1 MKKTLLRFLGIAAFG
16 VMLMACNNPKDMV
29 KYADEVSIAC
39 NPEILEVV
47 ADKID
52 VTYTLTFPQGY
63 FHPKAILEV
72 TPVLVYE
79 GGEVAAQP
87 LKLQGEKV
95 LDNFNVIGTE
105 GESVQHK
112 IRFDYVEGMAKS
124 HLELRSAVIHKD
136 NTWPFPAAYKIADGA
151 NITYKW
157 VELKGET
164 AIIAD
169 NYQKIIHEAE
179 ETNIMYAK
187 NSAQV
192 RARELTKAEIKEFQE
207 FLKNLPQDERRV
219 ITGTDIIAYASPEG
233 PVDFNEELSEKRMKS
248 AEKAFQTITRRI
260 NPEGDVSLQTKG
272 EDWEGFQE
280 LISQTDLGDK
290 DLILRVLSMYSD
302 PVIRE
307 REIRNMSAVYKIL
320 EDKVLPKLRR
330 ARLIANVEFTNYSDE
345 ELIELTATNMDAMNK
360 EALLYAATLTKDS
373 DVKIALY
380 KKAAEKFNCKR
391 GYNNLAAMYLNTG
404 KVNEAAT
411 ALAKCDASNPMVINN
426 LGVVELRKGNYDKA
440 AEYFAKSGCET
451 ARYNQGAL
459 DILNGKYEEALDK
472 LHGKTHMNGALA
484 QLLNGNLDQAEAA
497 MEGCKCSGGNYIKA
511 VIAARKGQDARVQEL
526 MEEINKVPALA
537 EKAAKDIE
545 FAKYR

>member
-1 MKKTLLRFLGIAAFG
+1 
-16 VMLMACNNPKDMV
+16 MV
-29 KYADEVSIAC
+29 KYADEVNVTC
-39 NPEILEVV
+39 NPEILEVI

-95 LDNFNVIGTE
+95 LDNYNVIGVD

-124 HLELRSAVIHKD
+124 HLELRTAVIHKD
-136 NTWPFPAAYKIADGA
+136 NVWPFPAAYKIADGA

-169 NYQKIIHEAE
+169 NYQKIIHETE

-192 RARELTKAEIKEFQE
+192 RPRELTKAEIKEFQN
-207 FLKNLPQDERRV
+207 FLKNLPKDERRV
-219 ITGTDIIAYASPEG
+219 MKGTDIIAYASPEG
-233 PVDFNEELSEKRMKS
+233 PVDFNEELSEKRMRS
-248 AEKAFQTITRRI
+248 AEKAFQSITRKI
-260 NPEGDVSLQTKG
+260 NPEGDVNLQTIG

-280 LISQTDLGDK
+280 LVAKTDLGDK
-290 DLILRVLSMYSD
+290 DLILRVLTMYSD
-302 PVIRE
+302 PVVRE

-345 ELIELTATNMDAMNK
+345 ELIEMTANNMDAMGN
-360 EALLYAATLTKDS
+360 EALLYAATLTRDN
-373 DVKIALY
+373 DTKIALY
-380 KKAAEKFNCKR
+380 KKAAEKYNCKR
-391 GYNNLAAMYLNTG
+391 GYNNLAAAYLNAG

-411 ALAKCDASNPMVINN
+411 ALAKCDASNPVVANN
-426 LGVVELRKGNYDKA
+426 LGVIEMRKGNYAKA
-440 AEYFAKSGCET
+440 AEYFAKSGCQT
-451 ARYNQGAL
+451 AKYNQGAL
-459 DILNGKYEEALDK
+459 DILNGKYAEALDK
-472 LHGKTHMNGALA
+472 LYDKTHMNGALA
-484 QLLNGNLDQAEAA
+484 HLLNGNLDQAEAA
-497 MEGCKCSGGNYIKA
+497 MESCKCSGGNYIKA

-537 EKAAKDIE
+537 EKASKDIE